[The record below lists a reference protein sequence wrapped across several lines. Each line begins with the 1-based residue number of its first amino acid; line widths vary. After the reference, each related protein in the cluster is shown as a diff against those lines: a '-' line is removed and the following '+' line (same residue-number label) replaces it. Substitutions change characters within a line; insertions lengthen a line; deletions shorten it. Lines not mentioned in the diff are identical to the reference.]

1 MSFQE
6 LALWAT
12 VGALLN
18 AVGYPWDTWQ
28 FWCFLGT
35 YWAVAHISRTQGRV
49 QGIISYLEMA
59 PHDQTRIQRA
69 LKEAKG
75 DTDV

>member
-1 MSFQE
+1 MTFQE

-12 VGALLN
+12 IGGLLN

-28 FWCFLGT
+28 FWCFMGT
-35 YWAVAHISRTQGRV
+35 YWAVAHISRSQGRV
-49 QGIISYLEMA
+49 IGIIDYLEMNEQ
-59 PHDQTRIQRA
+59 DQQRIRRA

-75 DTDV
+75 ETND